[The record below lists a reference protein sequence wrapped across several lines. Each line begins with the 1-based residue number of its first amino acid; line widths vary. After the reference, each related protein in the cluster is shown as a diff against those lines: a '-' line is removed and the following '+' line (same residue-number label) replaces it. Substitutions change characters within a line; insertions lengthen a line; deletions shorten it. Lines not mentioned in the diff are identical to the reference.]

1 MLTGILYDVYQRMQK
16 KIQED
21 VFDEKILSDQVHV
34 LISTCRGGEP
44 TGIAGAKGLKTFK
57 IN

>member
-1 MLTGILYDVYQRMQK
+1 MLTGILFDVYQRMQK
-16 KIQED
+16 KIKED

-44 TGIAGAKGLKTFK
+44 TGIGGAKGLKTF
-57 IN
+57 